1 MAKAEYKSAIRS
13 RRMLQRAL
21 VELLQEKELDKITV
35 TDIVTRADIN
45 RGTFYA
51 HYADI
56 SGVLDSIM
64 ENVCQTIREA
74 LEKQPLWAKAP
85 DARIVLQHL
94 QRMLESDPEFYRNAI
109 RTNVSNIVLEKLR
122 EFFIEQMMQRE
133 SGYAVRN
140 HEQYVFTVRF
150 GSGGVITLY
159 KDWFSGNLP
168 FSLDECCF
176 SKRMRK
182 LFRKNEKSVLQFCNK
197 SSKTKRAFTKV
208 LMPCKRPF

>member
-13 RRMLQRAL
+13 RRMIQRAL

-140 HEQYVFTVRF
+140 HEQYVFTVRLVPAAL
-150 GSGGVITLY
+150 SLY
-159 KDWFSGNLP
+159 IRTGFP
-168 FSLDECCF
+168 ATC
-176 SKRMRK
+176 
-182 LFRKNEKSVLQFCNK
+182 LFRWTS
-197 SSKTKRAFTKV
+197 
-208 LMPCKRPF
+208 

>member
-1 MAKAEYKSAIRS
+1 M
-13 RRMLQRAL
+13 
-21 VELLQEKELDKITV
+21 V
-35 TDIVTRADIN
+35 
-45 RGTFYA
+45 
-51 HYADI
+51 
-56 SGVLDSIM
+56 
-64 ENVCQTIREA
+64 
-74 LEKQPLWAKAP
+74 
-85 DARIVLQHL
+85 VLQHL

-168 FSLDECCF
+168 FSLDE
-176 SKRMRK
+176 
-182 LFRKNEKSVLQFCNK
+182 LTEKAAQAINTML
-197 SSKTKRAFTKV
+197 AG
-208 LMPCKRPF
+208 L

>member
-13 RRMLQRAL
+13 RRMIQRAL
-21 VELLQEKELDKITV
+21 VELLPEKELDKITV
-35 TDIVTRADIN
+35 TDIVTR
-45 RGTFYA
+45 
-51 HYADI
+51 ADI

-168 FSLDECCF
+168 FSLDE
-176 SKRMRK
+176 
-182 LFRKNEKSVLQFCNK
+182 LTEKAAQAINTML
-197 SSKTKRAFTKV
+197 AG
-208 LMPCKRPF
+208 L

>member
-122 EFFIEQMMQRE
+122 EFFIEQ
-133 SGYAVRN
+133 
-140 HEQYVFTVRF
+140 YVFTVRF

-168 FSLDECCF
+168 FSLDE
-176 SKRMRK
+176 
-182 LFRKNEKSVLQFCNK
+182 LTEKAAQAINTML
-197 SSKTKRAFTKV
+197 AG
-208 LMPCKRPF
+208 L

>member
-13 RRMLQRAL
+13 RRMIQHAL

-64 ENVCQTIREA
+64 ENVCQTIR
-74 LEKQPLWAKAP
+74 
-85 DARIVLQHL
+85 
-94 QRMLESDPEFYRNAI
+94 ESDPEFYRNAI

-168 FSLDECCF
+168 FSLDE
-176 SKRMRK
+176 
-182 LFRKNEKSVLQFCNK
+182 LTEKAAQAINTML
-197 SSKTKRAFTKV
+197 AG
-208 LMPCKRPF
+208 L

>member
-13 RRMLQRAL
+13 RRMIQRAL

-159 KDWFSGNLP
+159 KDWFSRQPAFFAGRA
-168 FSLDECCF
+168 D
-176 SKRMRK
+176 RK
-182 LFRKNEKSVLQFCNK
+182 GGAGHQHNACGFVSCVFI
-197 SSKTKRAFTKV
+197 
-208 LMPCKRPF
+208 CKKAQHSAAPQHK

>member
-13 RRMLQRAL
+13 RRMIQRAL

-35 TDIVTRADIN
+35 TDIVPRADIN

-133 SGYAVRN
+133 SGYAVR
-140 HEQYVFTVRF
+140 F

-168 FSLDECCF
+168 FSLDE
-176 SKRMRK
+176 
-182 LFRKNEKSVLQFCNK
+182 LTEKAAQAINTML
-197 SSKTKRAFTKV
+197 AG
-208 LMPCKRPF
+208 L